1 MADELIMDPHPD
13 RDRESRIGRYR
24 MLGLLAKGGMAEIYL
39 ALAGELSGF
48 RTLAVVK
55 RILPH
60 LASNTDFIQMFFDEA
75 RIVAML
81 DHPNIV
87 RIIEVGQDG
96 DEYFLAMEVVQGK
109 PLSALIR
116 KAAKQNTPL
125 TQAQSAHLVAQAANG
140 LGYAH
145 NLIDASGRAL
155 NVVHRDVSPQ
165 NILVSYEGG
174 VKVID
179 FGVARAL
186 GRSSET
192 RPGGLKGKI
201 QYMAPEQAASGRVDR
216 RSDVFSLG
224 VVLWEAICGRKPFQ
238 RDTDLE
244 TLRAIAEE
252 AIPPPSKFVRIPARL
267 EGIVMRALEKNPADR
282 FQTAQEMALALE
294 RYAFATQEFNPV
306 QISVTMKGL
315 FASDFSRWK
324 RTVAAAKELEGEP
337 EEWINTSDTFLRPQA
352 IDLKTRGATV
362 ALHPVRTP
370 PPVVV
375 TTQELPSDH
384 GSLATSS
391 KVSWSYRR
399 PPRRSRRALVL
410 GMVAL
415 GVAALTLFLLTWSR
429 SAVTLAMVRRSVGR
443 VIPARV
449 EALPQLAARAMSE
462 PALAKAPA
470 AAPAATHGPLIA
482 VTLPRVAPQ
491 AVATSPAAPVE
502 APKDSGSA
510 AEERATAE
518 NIAGSPA
525 AAPSGVASVAAAP
538 LAAAPRILTEADG
551 SEGGKAP
558 PLRSAAPTHRQL
570 SDKSASRMSQK
581 GN

>member
-1 MADELIMDPHPD
+1 
-13 RDRESRIGRYR
+13 
-24 MLGLLAKGGMAEIYL
+24 
-39 ALAGELSGF
+39 
-48 RTLAVVK
+48 
-55 RILPH
+55 
-60 LASNTDFIQMFFDEA
+60 
-75 RIVAML
+75 
-81 DHPNIV
+81 
-87 RIIEVGQDG
+87 
-96 DEYFLAMEVVQGK
+96 
-109 PLSALIR
+109 
-116 KAAKQNTPL
+116 
-125 TQAQSAHLVAQAANG
+125 
-140 LGYAH
+140 
-145 NLIDASGRAL
+145 
-155 NVVHRDVSPQ
+155 
-165 NILVSYEGG
+165 
-174 VKVID
+174 
-179 FGVARAL
+179 
-186 GRSSET
+186 
-192 RPGGLKGKI
+192 
-201 QYMAPEQAASGRVDR
+201 
-216 RSDVFSLG
+216 
-224 VVLWEAICGRKPFQ
+224 
-238 RDTDLE
+238 
-244 TLRAIAEE
+244 
-252 AIPPPSKFVRIPARL
+252 
-267 EGIVMRALEKNPADR
+267 
-282 FQTAQEMALALE
+282 QTAQEMALALE

-370 PPVVV
+370 PPVVI

-551 SEGGKAP
+551 SEDGKAA
-558 PLRSAAPTHRQL
+558 PLRSPAPTHRQL
-570 SDKSASRMSQK
+570 SEKTASRVSQGNKK
-581 GN
+581 GNKKASKNGATRSAAGQGKSTAARVR